1 LTELMQGSAS
11 FGEIITK
18 DRLSGVHI
26 VGAGQEPGQRQLLQ
40 LPRINLAIDAL
51 SRAYDYVVLDAGT
64 ATDLPANVI
73 AAQAHA
79 VIIPDPA
86 ITPMARD
93 VMKGQLL
100 ASGFSGVTI
109 LDTPL
114 KAMDLGAPGERV
126 AAA

>member
-1 LTELMQGSAS
+1 M
-11 FGEIITK
+11 
-18 DRLSGVHI
+18 
-26 VGAGQEPGQRQLLQ
+26 
-40 LPRINLAIDAL
+40 
-51 SRAYDYVVLDAGT
+51 VLDAGT

-86 ITPMARD
+86 ITPAARD
-93 VMKGQLL
+93 VMKGQLMTT
-100 ASGFSGVTI
+100 GFSGVTI

>member
-1 LTELMQGSAS
+1 MQGSAS
-11 FGEIITK
+11 FSDIITK
-18 DRLSGVHI
+18 DRLSPVHI
-26 VGAGQEPGQRQLLQ
+26 VGAGRDAAQRQLLQ

-64 ATDLPANVI
+64 ASDLPANVI

-86 ITPMARD
+86 ITTTAREM
-93 VMKGQLL
+93 MKSQLL
-100 ASGFSGVTI
+100 ESGFAGVTI
-109 LDTPL
+109 LAAPL
-114 KAMDLGAPGERV
+114 KVIDLVVPGERV